1 MLIAG
6 LWGFAEATLF
16 FVVPDVWLTLIA
28 VRRGLV
34 PALVACGW
42 ALVGALAGGLAMYAW
57 GAFDPAAA
65 RDVLESVPA
74 IDRDMIDGVRS
85 ALRDDGAAAIFL
97 GPLQGIPYKIYAVE
111 APAAGIGVL
120 AFLAVSVP
128 ARLLRF
134 VLLAAVANLLSRWL
148 LGRTG
153 LRLRTGVLLAAWA
166 VFYTIFLSVMPG

>member
-6 LWGFAEATLF
+6 IWGFAEATLF

-34 PALVACGW
+34 PSFMACGW
-42 ALVGALAGGLAMYAW
+42 ALAGALAGGLAMYAW
-57 GAFDPAAA
+57 GAFDPATA
-65 RDVLESVPA
+65 RGVLEMIPA

-85 ALRDDGAAAIFL
+85 ALRDDGVAAVVF
-97 GPLQGIPYKIYAVE
+97 GPLKGIPYKIYAVE
-111 APAAGIGVL
+111 GPAAGVGLL

-134 VLLAAVANLLSRWL
+134 ALLAALANVVSRWA

-153 LRLRTGVLLAAWA
+153 PWIPTALLLGGWA
-166 VFYTIFLSVMPG
+166 VFYAVYLSVMPG